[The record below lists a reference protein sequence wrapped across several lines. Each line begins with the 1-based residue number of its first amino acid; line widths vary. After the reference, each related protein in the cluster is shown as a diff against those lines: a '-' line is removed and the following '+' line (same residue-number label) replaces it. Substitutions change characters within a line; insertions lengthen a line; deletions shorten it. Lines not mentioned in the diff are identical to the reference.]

1 MLPEKHNVI
10 LFIYIIPHSACGVH
24 SKIIV
29 FHQTQNDFDSGFL
42 TILYRWAYNPVIQGE
57 CTMILNSSK
66 KQRIILTETEFEYLQ
81 NMLDFGSTI
90 EQALIEIRPQMSEEP
105 WNLQNL
111 IITVHR
117 TREYSN

>member
-1 MLPEKHNVI
+1 
-10 LFIYIIPHSACGVH
+10 
-24 SKIIV
+24 
-29 FHQTQNDFDSGFL
+29 
-42 TILYRWAYNPVIQGE
+42 
-57 CTMILNSSK
+57 MILNSSK